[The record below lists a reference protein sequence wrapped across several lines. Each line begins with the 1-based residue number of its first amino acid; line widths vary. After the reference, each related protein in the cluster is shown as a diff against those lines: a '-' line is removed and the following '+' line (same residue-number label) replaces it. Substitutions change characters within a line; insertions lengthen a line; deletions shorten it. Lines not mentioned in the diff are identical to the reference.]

1 MARRAALL
9 ITLLLVAIG
18 AAACGRATQAEID
31 QALGITPTPTPSQEQ
46 IAASTAA
53 AASAVAAQ
61 TAAAA
66 NPAPAGQVAALGDVT
81 RGSRQFTTQCAG
93 CHRPGGPGGDI
104 LTPGGPGA
112 AVAVETLLPLLREGT
127 GHPVPPGPYPA
138 TLLSDSAIQD
148 LAAFIRSRAAP

>member
-1 MARRAALL
+1 MAKRAALL
-9 ITLLLVAIG
+9 IVLIAVAVG
-18 AAACGRATQAEID
+18 VAACGRASQAEID

-53 AASAVAAQ
+53 AASAAAAQ

-66 NPAPAGQVAALGDVT
+66 NPAPAAQAAAVGDVS

-104 LTPGGPGA
+104 LAPGGPG
-112 AVAVETLLPLLREGT
+112 VDVTYETLLPLLREGT
-127 GHPVPPGPYPA
+127 GHPVPPGPFPP
-138 TLLSDSAIQD
+138 TRLSDSAVQD